1 MSSTSCDILLYQCLR
16 DENEDLDGDEDDDE
30 QLQVCDNQESGTR
43 PNNPHIMERPLPH

>member
-1 MSSTSCDILLYQCLR
+1 MTFYSIID
-16 DENEDLDGDEDDDE
+16 DNEHADGDEDDDE